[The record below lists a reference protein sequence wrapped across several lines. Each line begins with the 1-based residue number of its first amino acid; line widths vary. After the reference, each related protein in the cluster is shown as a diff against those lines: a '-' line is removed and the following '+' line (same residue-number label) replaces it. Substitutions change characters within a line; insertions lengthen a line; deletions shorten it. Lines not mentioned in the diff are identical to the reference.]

1 MSREVKFRRFIK
13 HLMFAI
19 AVIATATAVASFA
32 IGDISSAWK
41 VAVLGATALI
51 TLKIEV

>member
-1 MSREVKFRRFIK
+1 MSREIKFRRFIK
-13 HLMFAI
+13 HLMFVI
-19 AVIATATAVASFA
+19 AVIATATAVGSFA

-51 TLKIEV
+51 VLKIEV